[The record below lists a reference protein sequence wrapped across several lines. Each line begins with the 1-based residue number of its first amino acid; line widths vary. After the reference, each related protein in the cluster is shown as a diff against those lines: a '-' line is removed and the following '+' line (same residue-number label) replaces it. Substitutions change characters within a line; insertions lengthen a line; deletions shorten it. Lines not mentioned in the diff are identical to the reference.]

1 MKKKKQSPLDLDKHI
16 QLIKLSIIFI
26 KTITRLMES
35 AKAPKTTQKRAKYV
49 RVGEVIPMVFGKLH
63 YVTKVS
69 LNAELNH
76 VSFKLNSGMSIIR
89 DLEETVPTLG
99 NLYACEAM

>member
-26 KTITRLMES
+26 KTITRFMES
-35 AKAPKTTQKRAKYV
+35 ANTPKTIQKRAKYV

-69 LNAELNH
+69 LNAELNL
-76 VSFKLNSGMSIIR
+76 VSFKLNSGTSIIR
-89 DLEETVPTLG
+89 DFDETLPSMG
-99 NLYACEAM
+99 NLYAGEAM